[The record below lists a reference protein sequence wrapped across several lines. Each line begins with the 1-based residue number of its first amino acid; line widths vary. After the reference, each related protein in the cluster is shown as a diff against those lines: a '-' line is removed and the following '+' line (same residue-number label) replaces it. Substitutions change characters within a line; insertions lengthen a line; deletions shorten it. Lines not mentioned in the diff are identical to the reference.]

1 MMDLQSDNNGFQ
13 CRTEQVF
20 FFFIVHQLSNLEC
33 NLFTLLTYGS
43 IALTLSCIHCENI
56 DFPLHFVYV
65 SCSLKKI
72 CFLITETTYHL
83 RLHDVK
89 TSYLCRFHA

>member
-13 CRTEQVF
+13 FRTEQG

-33 NLFTLLTYGS
+33 LFFYV
-43 IALTLSCIHCENI
+43 INILSCIHCENI
-56 DFPLHFVYV
+56 DFSLHVVYV
-65 SCSLKKI
+65 SCSFEKI
-72 CFLITETTYHL
+72 WYLITETTYHL

>member
-13 CRTEQVF
+13 CRTEQV

-56 DFPLHFVYV
+56 DFPLHVVYV
-65 SCSLKKI
+65 SCS
-72 CFLITETTYHL
+72 F
-83 RLHDVK
+83 
-89 TSYLCRFHA
+89 